1 MTNLNTVLIFICYFS
16 LFCNLFTYQ
25 FFEFY
30 VSHIVPVIR
39 DHKSN
44 LENVVSIIKSE
55 YNFLRRR
62 NVDIS
67 IAWSTINLRSGDSKI
82 SNTVIILWL
91 IQLSIFS
98 VFVVD
103 TLFMS
108 TCSPAFHRYLKAA
121 PLWFSKYVSVMEK
134 SASSRSNVSHIIYS
148 FRLYRV
154 SFVWL
159 SNQYCHW
166 TFNNNSS
173 ILSVSFQREF
183 RWILFFIRDWK
194 VFIFSRIMFLFHLLW
209 QPTHRKL
216 SIRMNRSLP

>member
-134 SASSRSNVSHIIYS
+134 S
-148 FRLYRV
+148 
-154 SFVWL
+154 
-159 SNQYCHW
+159 
-166 TFNNNSS
+166 
-173 ILSVSFQREF
+173 LSVDLMSVISFIHFVYIEWVSCDFQISIVIEHS
-183 RWILFFIRDWK
+183 II
-194 VFIFSRIMFLFHLLW
+194 I
-209 QPTHRKL
+209 HRY
-216 SIRMNRSLP
+216 